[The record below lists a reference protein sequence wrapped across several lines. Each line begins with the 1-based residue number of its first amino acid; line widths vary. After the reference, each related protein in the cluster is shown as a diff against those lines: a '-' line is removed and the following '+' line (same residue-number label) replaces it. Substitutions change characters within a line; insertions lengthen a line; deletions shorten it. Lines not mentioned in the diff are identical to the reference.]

1 MACDAGQWA
10 LGGGISLLH
19 HRWPGGRRQAEGRF
33 AAFLGKRFPDQ
44 TGAPGGASWHPEK
57 MPQKLVLQTPTENYS
72 VMVVRGGGGE
82 GAWLGVPG
90 LRLGKAGEA
99 LARILSNQSK

>member
-1 MACDAGQWA
+1 
-10 LGGGISLLH
+10 
-19 HRWPGGRRQAEGRF
+19 
-33 AAFLGKRFPDQ
+33 
-44 TGAPGGASWHPEK
+44 

-99 LARILSNQSK
+99 LAQILSNQSK